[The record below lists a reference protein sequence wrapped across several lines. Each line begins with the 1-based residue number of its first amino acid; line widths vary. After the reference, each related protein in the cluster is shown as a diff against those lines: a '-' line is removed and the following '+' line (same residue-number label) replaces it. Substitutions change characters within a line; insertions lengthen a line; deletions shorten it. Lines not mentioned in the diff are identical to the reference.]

1 MSFDFLFGNSVIRKV
16 ERKRKLEGEIEV
28 LKKQQKVEIEKISKL
43 TDEKKANLA
52 DSIDA
57 QVAALNAQI
66 NNLKKQK
73 VTQQDLLDEQRKV
86 EIDKKVNDFNQKITA
101 KQNKVK
107 RLGHFI
113 DAERKNQEDALNPE
127 QPNAPKQVLLETKKK

>member
-43 TDEKKANLA
+43 IDEKKANLA

-73 VTQQDLLDEQRKV
+73 VTQKD
-86 EIDKKVNDFNQKITA
+86 
-101 KQNKVK
+101 
-107 RLGHFI
+107 
-113 DAERKNQEDALNPE
+113 
-127 QPNAPKQVLLETKKK
+127 